1 MPFPRHATLFSVP
14 FSANHVAIDA
24 SHHKHLGHGP
34 AHQGG
39 RASHGQ
45 ISRLT
50 GLSDVSVLMK
60 TTRGQNMSIKPPFT
74 EIEIKRATSGFY
86 EGHSMEIALVS
97 KISMALL
104 VIWALVWPAN
114 ANGILGSL
122 NWRLLED
129 FNAFYIVIVGFF
141 AFFLFVV
148 AALPQ
153 TGRRIM
159 GRPGEAPEFSNFSWF
174 SMMFGAGLGV
184 GLMVFAT
191 AEPLGLWGSNPLTVS
206 GQVTGNTEEAL
217 QSGYRYTFLH
227 YGFHAWAIYVV
238 TGLSLAYYA
247 YTRDMPLTI
256 RSALTPLFG
265 KYVNGLFGHI
275 VDILG
280 VVATILGVSVTIGF
294 GVSQFIDGMYAITG
308 MEWMMDMTG
317 EAPAP
322 GTVGLIAGLLTIMG
336 MSIISAVSGV
346 GRGVKYLSN
355 LNLVLSIILL
365 LVFVVF
371 GSFAFAMTT
380 YGSALVD
387 YILHFFQLSFGPY
400 LPQSQAE
407 FAAALPAEA
416 APLADSLYA
425 GATNAWGSFEAFQ
438 GGLEGEAAALSPAVQ
453 QAVYAAGTD
462 GRLFGW
468 QAGWTTFYWAWW
480 IAFSPFVGLF
490 LARISRGRSVR
501 EFIVGCVFAPA
512 LVCFAWM
519 TILGGT
525 AIDLE
530 LTGGADGAIISAS
543 NTAKLFVTL
552 GEMISGGFLSA
563 ITIMC
568 VVLIMTFLVT
578 SADSGILVMNT
589 IMSGGD
595 QDTDNK
601 HKVIWGIIL
610 TLVIGTLLIA
620 GKNGTGSDPMEALKS
635 AMIIGALPFT
645 MVMGL
650 MCLSLAKALYRD
662 GLRDKHAASVT
673 AAAE

>member
-1 MPFPRHATLFSVP
+1 MSV
-14 FSANHVAIDA
+14 
-24 SHHKHLGHGP
+24 
-34 AHQGG
+34 
-39 RASHGQ
+39 
-45 ISRLT
+45 
-50 GLSDVSVLMK
+50 
-60 TTRGQNMSIKPPFT
+60 KPPFT
-74 EIEIKRATSGFY
+74 EIEVKRAASGFY
-86 EGHSMEIALVS
+86 QGHSVEIALFS
-97 KISMALL
+97 KAIMVGL
-104 VIWALVWPAN
+104 VLWALVWPAN
-114 ANGILGSL
+114 ANGVLGSL

-129 FNAFYIVIVGFF
+129 FNVFYIVIVGFF
-141 AFFLFVV
+141 AVFLFVL

-153 TGRRIM
+153 TGKRIM
-159 GRPGEAPEFSNFSWF
+159 GRPGEGTEFSNFSWF

-191 AEPLGLWGSNPLTVS
+191 AEPLGLWGSNPVVVS
-206 GQVTGNTEEAL
+206 GAVAGNSEEAL
-217 QSGYRYTFLH
+217 QSAYRYTFAH

-238 TGLSLAYYA
+238 TGLALAYYA

-265 KYVNGLFGHI
+265 PLMNGFLGHV

-322 GTVGLIAGLLTIMG
+322 GTVGLISGLFVIMG
-336 MSIISAVSGV
+336 LSVISAVSGV

-355 LNLVLSIILL
+355 LNLVMSLILL
-365 LVFVVF
+365 FTFVVF
-371 GSFAFAMTT
+371 GSFLFAMTT
-380 YGSALVD
+380 YASALVD
-387 YILHFFQLSFGPY
+387 YILHFLSISFGAY
-400 LPQSQAE
+400 GPQDPAA
-407 FAAALPAEA
+407 FAAALPTEA
-416 APLADSLYA
+416 APYADALRG
-425 GATNAWGSFEAFQ
+425 GATNAWGSFDGFKS
-438 GGLEGEAAALSPAVQ
+438 GLEGEAAALSDEVLA
-453 QAVYAAGTD
+453 AAYAAGEP
-462 GRLFGW
+462 GRQFGW

-490 LARISRGRSVR
+490 LARISRGRTVR
-501 EFIVGCVFAPA
+501 EFIVGCLFAPA

-519 TILGGT
+519 TVLGGT

-530 LTGGADGAIISAS
+530 LTGNANGAIIGAS

-552 GEMISGGFLSA
+552 GQMLSGGFLSA
-563 ITIMC
+563 ITVMC

-595 QDTDNK
+595 QEVGNK
-601 HKVIWGIIL
+601 HKIVWGVIL
-610 TLVIGTLLIA
+610 TAVIGTLLIA
-620 GKNGTGSDPMEALKS
+620 GKTNGGADPMEALKS

-645 MVMGL
+645 VVMGL
-650 MCLSLAKALYRD
+650 MCVSLVKALYRD
-662 GLRDKHAASVT
+662 GKREKLGLTVGKP
-673 AAAE
+673 AE

>member
-1 MPFPRHATLFSVP
+1 
-14 FSANHVAIDA
+14 
-24 SHHKHLGHGP
+24 
-34 AHQGG
+34 
-39 RASHGQ
+39 
-45 ISRLT
+45 
-50 GLSDVSVLMK
+50 
-60 TTRGQNMSIKPPFT
+60 MSIKPPFT
-74 EIEIKRATSGFY
+74 DINIRKAQSGFY
-86 EGHSMEIALVS
+86 EGNSLPIALIS
-97 KISMALL
+97 KLSMALL

-114 ANGILGSL
+114 ANGVLGSL

-148 AALPQ
+148 AVLPQ
-153 TGRRIM
+153 TGRRVM
-159 GRPGEAPEFSNFSWF
+159 GTEGEAPEFSDFSWF

-191 AEPLGLWGSNPLTVS
+191 AEPLGLWGSNPEILK
-206 GQVTGNTEEAL
+206 GAVTGNTPESL

-247 YTRDMPLTI
+247 YTRNMPLTI

-265 KYVNGLFGHI
+265 KYMNGILGHI

-280 VVATILGVSVTIGF
+280 IVATILGVSVTIGF
-294 GVSQFIDGMYAITG
+294 GVSQFIDGVYAITG
-308 MEWMMDMTG
+308 MDWMMDMSG
-317 EAPAP
+317 DAPAP
-322 GTVGLIAGLLTIMG
+322 GSVGLVAGLATIMG
-336 MSIISAVSGV
+336 LSIISAVSGV

-365 LVFVVF
+365 LVFVIF
-371 GSFAFAMTT
+371 GSFTFAMST
-380 YGSALVD
+380 YGSAFID
-387 YILHFFQLSFGPY
+387 YILHFTQLSFGPY
-400 LPQSQAE
+400 MPLSEAE
-407 FAAALPAEA
+407 FTAALPAEA
-416 APLADSLYA
+416 TPLAADLFA
-425 GATNAWGSFEAFQ
+425 GATNAWGSFDAFQ
-438 GGLEGEAAALSPAVQ
+438 SGLTGAAAELPAEVQ
-453 QAVYAAGTD
+453 QAAYAAGTE

-490 LARISRGRSVR
+490 LARISKGRTVR
-501 EFIVGCVFAPA
+501 EFIIGCVFAPA
-512 LVCFAWM
+512 MVCFAWM
-519 TILGGT
+519 TILGAT

-530 LTGGADGAIISAS
+530 LTGGADGVIIGAS

-552 GEMISGGFLSA
+552 GQMISGGFLTA
-563 ITIMC
+563 ITVMC

-589 IMSGGD
+589 IMSGGEE
-595 QDTDNK
+595 DTDVK
-601 HKVIWGIIL
+601 HRIVWGVIL
-610 TLVIGTLLIA
+610 TLVIGTLLVA
-620 GKNGTGSDPMEALKS
+620 GKNGSGSDPMEALKS

-650 MCLSLAKALYRD
+650 MCIALIKALYRD
-662 GLRDKHAASVT
+662 GLRDKHAASRAST
-673 AAAE
+673 